1 MPDPPPSYRLSRWV
15 FLRLLGLTYSIAFV
29 SLATQVTGLIGP
41 DGILPVGEYLDRLR
55 DTYGSGAYRLYPTLL
70 WLSSSDLALT
80 TLCGFGVAA
89 SVLLISGVAPT
100 LMLVLL
106 WGCYL
111 SVTVGGQAFMAFQW
125 DTLLLETG
133 LLACL
138 YAPQGLGPTLVTE
151 SAPSPM
157 ARWLIWGLLFRLMFL
172 SGITKLA
179 SGDPTWSDLTA
190 LTYHYETQPLPLWTG
205 WHLHQLPVWFHRVSA
220 LSVFAVELIL
230 PWLIF
235 VPARFR
241 QTRMAACGGL
251 VCLQLLVGLTGNYG
265 FFSVLSIALCL
276 TLIDDRTWAR
286 VLPSQLVHRA
296 FASGNANMPPDRW
309 RRALLTA
316 AAVGLLVLGGLQFVR
331 EIATDLSRSGRPI
344 VDLTWSDT
352 IVDTVR
358 PFRSVNGYGLF
369 RVMTLERPE
378 IVVEGSLD
386 GVEWTEWELRWKPGS
401 PERPPRLAA
410 PHQPRLDWQL
420 WFAALDPRGDRY
432 WLSALLVRL
441 LEGEPSVTALMDDT
455 PFPTTPPRFLRLA
468 YYNYRFTTTT
478 ERTKTGTWW
487 HREFVDYLT
496 EPVSLADVR

>member
-29 SLATQVTGLIGP
+29 SLATQVTGLIGS
-41 DGILPVGEYLDRLR
+41 DGILPAGAYLDRLR
-55 DTYGSGAYRLYPTLL
+55 DTYGSEAYRLYPTLL

-80 TLCGFGVAA
+80 ILCGFGVAA

-106 WGCYL
+106 WSCYL

-138 YAPQGLGPTLVTE
+138 YAPRGLRPTLAAE
-151 SAPSPM
+151 SAPSPV

-205 WHLHQLPVWFHRVSA
+205 WHLHQLPGWFHQFSA
-220 LSVFAVELIL
+220 AGMFVVELIL

-241 QTRMAACGGL
+241 RTRLAACAGL
-251 VCLQLLVGLTGNYG
+251 VFLQLLIGLTGNYG
-265 FFSVLSIALCL
+265 FFSLLSIALCL

-286 VLPSQLVHRA
+286 VLPNRLVHRA
-296 FASGNANMPPDRW
+296 FASGNAHTPPGRW
-309 RRALLTA
+309 RQLLLTA
-316 AAVGLLVLGGLQFVR
+316 AAIGLFVLGGLQFVR
-331 EIATDLSRSGRPI
+331 EIATDLSRSGRPT
-344 VDLTWSDT
+344 VDLSWSDT

-378 IVVEGSLD
+378 IVIEGSLD
-386 GVEWTEWELRWKPGS
+386 GVEWAEWELRWKPGA
-401 PERPPRLAA
+401 PERTPRLVA

-420 WFAALDPRGDRY
+420 WFAALDPREDSY

-441 LEGEPSVTALMDDT
+441 FEAKPAVTALMDDS
-455 PFPTTPPRFLRLA
+455 PFTTTPPRFLRLA

-478 ERTKTGTWW
+478 ERTETGAWW
-487 HREFVDYLT
+487 HREFVSYLT
-496 EPVSLADVR
+496 DPVSLADVR